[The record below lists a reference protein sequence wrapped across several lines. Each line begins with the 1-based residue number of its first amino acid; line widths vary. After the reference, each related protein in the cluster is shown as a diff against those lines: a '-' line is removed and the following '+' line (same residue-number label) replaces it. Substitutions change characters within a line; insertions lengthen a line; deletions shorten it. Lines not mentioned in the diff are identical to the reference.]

1 MLGGRGLPRIS
12 EAALGRGEGPH
23 ILAAEHHRPGKPSS
37 SLFFLASGL
46 WSEGLRLLSKG
57 ARACFSRCRQ
67 PLEHC
72 LRHTG
77 KLGWSP
83 AKPSLLAA
91 GPLLQPWRAAG
102 PFFLLETPS
111 PGTPGSHWPRSLWP
125 RPRDAGL
132 QGHHQRRPVCRAHS
146 TADGCLRPRLVW
158 GLQREALSRTLLRPP
173 ASEVLLRTHMNLR
186 RILSEQNSLRVCLN

>member
-91 GPLLQPWRAAG
+91 GAAPPALESSG
-102 PFFLLETPS
+102 SFLP
-111 PGTPGSHWPRSLWP
+111 PGDTFPGDAWESLAQVSLAEAT
-125 RPRDAGL
+125 RCGLAGAPPEEASL
-132 QGHHQRRPVCRAHS
+132 QGPLHCGWVP
-146 TADGCLRPRLVW
+146 
-158 GLQREALSRTLLRPP
+158 
-173 ASEVLLRTHMNLR
+173 
-186 RILSEQNSLRVCLN
+186 